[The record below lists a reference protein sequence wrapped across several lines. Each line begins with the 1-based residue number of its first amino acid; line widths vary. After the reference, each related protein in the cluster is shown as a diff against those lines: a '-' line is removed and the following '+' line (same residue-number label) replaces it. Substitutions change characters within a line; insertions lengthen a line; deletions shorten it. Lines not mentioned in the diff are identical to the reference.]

1 MSQLIR
7 CNHCGAP
14 MTPHADGRKY
24 ACAHCGSEEQV
35 AIDSAQIAAGMKL
48 DLADVESF
56 VFGLARSLQIALPD
70 RTRVLHEN
78 QRIVLLELNLDPHLF
93 VTRREHQGG
102 FTAQYKKLV
111 RGVAL
116 KTKTLALDAWVQQ
129 LTTMMAQ
136 HANENAKLAQVL
148 AQLRKD

>member
-1 MSQLIR
+1 MSQMIR

-14 MTPHADGRKY
+14 MTPHADGRIY
-24 ACAHCGSEEQV
+24 ACAHCGSQEQV

-48 DLADVESF
+48 DLADVEGF

-70 RTRVLHEN
+70 RTRVLHEG
-78 QRIVLLELNLDPHLF
+78 QRIVLLELDPHLF
-93 VTRREHQGG
+93 VTRREPQGG

-129 LTTMMAQ
+129 LTKQMAE
-136 HANENAKLAQVL
+136 HANQNAKLAQVL
-148 AQLRKD
+148 AQLKGE